1 MAGDARRAGPLM
13 LPTPP
18 LAPPYIAVI
27 FVNQRTA
34 DDAQGYANTAEAM
47 VAMAADQ
54 PGYLGH
60 DSVRGTDGLGITVS
74 YWTDESAVAAWRSVG
89 AHRAA
94 QVAGQRR
101 WYSAYTTH
109 VARVE
114 RSYGLGMSGAPVAGK
129 RPAEA

>member
-1 MAGDARRAGPLM
+1 M

-18 LAPPYIAVI
+18 FAPPYVAVI
-27 FVNQRTA
+27 FVNRRSA
-34 DDAQGYANTAEAM
+34 EDELGYAHTAEVM
-47 VAMAADQ
+47 VAMAEGQ

-60 DSVRGTDGLGITVS
+60 DSVRGADGLGITVS
-74 YWTDESAVAAWRSVG
+74 YWTDEAAIAAWKAVG

-94 QVAGQRR
+94 QAAGQRR

-114 RSYGLGMSGAPVAGK
+114 RSYAMPDASGAAVAGE

>member
-1 MAGDARRAGPLM
+1 M

-18 LAPPYIAVI
+18 FTPPYIAVI
-27 FVNQRTA
+27 FVNSRTPQ
-34 DDAQGYANTAEAM
+34 DDAGYGQTAEAM
-47 VAMAADQ
+47 VALAEQQ

-74 YWTDESAVAAWRSVG
+74 YWSDEEAIIAWKAVG

-94 QVAGQRR
+94 QSAGQRR

-114 RSYGLGMSGAPVAGK
+114 RAYAQEVSGAAVAGK
-129 RPAEA
+129 CPAEA

>member
-1 MAGDARRAGPLM
+1 M

-18 LAPPYIAVI
+18 FAPPYIAVI

-34 DDAQGYANTAEAM
+34 DDSEGYGNTADAM
-47 VAMAADQ
+47 VALAEQQ

-60 DSVRGTDGLGITVS
+60 DSVRGADGLGITVS
-74 YWTDESAVAAWRSVG
+74 YWTDEESIVAWKAVG

-94 QVAGQRR
+94 QAAGQRR

-109 VARVE
+109 IARVE
-114 RSYGLGMSGAPVAGK
+114 RAYAMPGSSAAVAGEC
-129 RPAEA
+129 PAEA

>member
-1 MAGDARRAGPLM
+1 MSVTPP
-13 LPTPP
+13 LPTPH
-18 LAPPYIAVI
+18 YAVI

-34 DDAQGYANTAEAM
+34 DDREGYGHTADAM
-47 VAMAADQ
+47 VALAEGR

-60 DSVRGTDGLGITVS
+60 DSVRGADGVGITVS
-74 YWTDESAVAAWRSVG
+74 YWTDEAAIQDWKAVG

-94 QVAGQRR
+94 QAAGQRR

-114 RSYGLGMSGAPVAGK
+114 RSYGWSGEPLAAAVAGK
-129 RPAEA
+129 CPAEA